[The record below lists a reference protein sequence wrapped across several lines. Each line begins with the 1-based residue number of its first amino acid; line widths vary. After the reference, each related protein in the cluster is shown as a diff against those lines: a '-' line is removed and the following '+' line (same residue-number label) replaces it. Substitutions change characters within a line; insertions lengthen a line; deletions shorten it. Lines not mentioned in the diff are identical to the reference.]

1 MAIIEWWNSLSLV
14 AQIFYCIAVPSTL
27 VLLVQTILM
36 FIGMGNDADADGA
49 DTDVSDDSGDVD
61 ADTDV
66 DDGGFDEDL
75 DPNGLDGL
83 RIFTVRGVIA
93 FLVIFG
99 WMGALLESMNVAL
112 WINLPISSLCGFAMM
127 VTLAF
132 IFKAIMQLRSDGTI
146 DIRNAVGTA
155 GKVHL
160 TVPPSR
166 MGEGKVHI
174 LLQGSYV
181 ERDAVTD
188 EPDPIPTG
196 SEVVVVRVSGETT
209 LVVRKK

>member
-1 MAIIEWWNSLSLV
+1 MAILEWWNSLSLV

-27 VLLVQTILM
+27 FLLVQTILM
-36 FIGMGNDADADGA
+36 FIGMGNDGDADGA
-49 DTDVSDDSGDVD
+49 DTDVDDAGDMD
-61 ADTDV
+61 ADADG
-66 DDGGFDEDL
+66 DGGFDEDL

-112 WINLPISSLCGFAMM
+112 WINIPISALCGFAMM
-127 VTLAF
+127 LALAF

-146 DIRNAVGTA
+146 DIRNAIGSA

-160 TVPPSR
+160 TIPPSR

-174 LLQGSYV
+174 LIQGSYV

>member
-1 MAIIEWWNSLSLV
+1 MAILEWWNSLSLV

-27 VLLVQTILM
+27 FLLVQTILM
-36 FIGMGNDADADGA
+36 FIGMGNDGDADGA
-49 DTDVSDDSGDVD
+49 DTDVDDAGDMD
-61 ADTDV
+61 ADADG
-66 DDGGFDEDL
+66 DGGFDEDL

-112 WINLPISSLCGFAMM
+112 WINIPISALCGFAMM
-127 VTLAF
+127 LALAF

-146 DIRNAVGTA
+146 DIRNAIGSA

-160 TVPPSR
+160 TIPPSR

-188 EPDPIPTG
+188 EPEPIPTG